1 MHFQCGLLALERFQ
15 RGAASGALSET
26 LERRPGSDE
35 CGMLGRIHSK
45 LVVEAVMQELLQRLP
60 VSDETMVD
68 NSASKGHDAALRLSF
83 VPHIG
88 SV

>member
-1 MHFQCGLLALERFQ
+1 MKGFKEELRQALFLRLW
-15 RGAASGALSET
+15 GVDL
-26 LERRPGSDE
+26 GSDE
-35 CGMLGRIHSK
+35 YGMLGRIHSK